1 MAHKSTPEKCAPKY
15 KFIDIVGFSF
25 AYLNLFIPDISL
37 CIADV
42 TGDPGGEPDTGEPA
56 DAEPVDGDPGDREP
70 ADRGAFDGGPFD
82 AGTFDA
88 GLDAPEPADIERGPA
103 DGERGPVDGDPV
115 DGERTVRSSAVM
127 DGDI

>member
-42 TGDPGGEPDTGEPA
+42 TGDPGGEPDAGEPA
-56 DAEPVDGDPGDREP
+56 DGEIVDGDRAGSEPFDRGLADCAPFDGPDACEP
-70 ADRGAFDGGPFD
+70 AD
-82 AGTFDA
+82 T
-88 GLDAPEPADIERGPA
+88 ERGPA